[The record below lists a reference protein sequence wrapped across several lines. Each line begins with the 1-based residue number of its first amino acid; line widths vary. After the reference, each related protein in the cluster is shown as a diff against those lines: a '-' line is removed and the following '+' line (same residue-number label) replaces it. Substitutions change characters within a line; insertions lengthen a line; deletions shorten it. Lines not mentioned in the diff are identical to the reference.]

1 MLPSDDR
8 NEALGKAQGHD
19 KKRGGR
25 PLNTTKEEEVTPFR
39 EELDR
44 LRFEQEIFRVF
55 IEYARLYDGPRLKEF
70 LENLEKTILS
80 RLLQKFRGNQRRTA
94 KYLGIKYTTLH
105 EKVKRH
111 QIQFRRQPAGVSV
124 QAKWLNN
131 NANL

>member
-1 MLPSDDR
+1 MLHRDKIS
-8 NEALGKAQGHD
+8 EALGNEQGHD
-19 KKRGGR
+19 KKLGGR
-25 PLNTTKEEEVTPFR
+25 PAEMTRKEDVIPFQ

-70 LENLEKTILS
+70 LDNLEKTILS
-80 RLLQKFRGNQRRTA
+80 RLLLKFRGNQRRTA

-111 QIQFRRQPAGVSV
+111 QIQFRRQPAGISV
-124 QAKWLNN
+124 QSKWLDN
-131 NANL
+131 NANY